1 MDQQAQKTE
10 TALLAAGC
18 FWGVQAY
25 FDDLEGVVSTEVG
38 YSGGH
43 VANPTY
49 EQVGSQKTGHAETT
63 KVEFNPSI
71 ISYHDILENF
81 FRMHDPTTPN
91 QDGPNIGSNYRSAIF
106 YLNDDQKRVAEVVI
120 NELTE
125 REKFKAP
132 IITEVAEAGPF
143 YPAEDYHQKFFQK
156 TGYGACH
163 IWPSEVDIKS

>member
-1 MDQQAQKTE
+1 MAHTQ

-25 FDDLEGVVSTEVG
+25 FDQLEGVVSTEVG

-43 VANPTY
+43 VVNPTY

-63 KVEFNPSI
+63 KIEFDPEK

-91 QDGPNIGSNYRSAIF
+91 QDGPNIGTNYRSAIF
-106 YLNDDQKRVAEVVI
+106 YLDDEQKQTAEAVI
-120 NELTE
+120 AELTKKK
-125 REKFKAP
+125 KFKAP
-132 IITEVAEAGPF
+132 IITEVTEAGPF
-143 YPAEDYHQKFFQK
+143 YRAEEYHQKFFEK

-163 IWPSEVDIKS
+163 VWPSEVNIKE

>member
-1 MDQQAQKTE
+1 MAKTQ

-25 FDDLEGVVSTEVG
+25 FDDVEGVVSTEVG

-43 VANPTY
+43 VENPTY
-49 EQVGSQKTGHAETT
+49 EQVGSQTTGHAETT
-63 KVEFNPSI
+63 KIEFDPDK

-91 QDGPNIGSNYRSAIF
+91 QDGPNIGNNYRSAIF
-106 YLNDDQKRVAEVVI
+106 YLDDEQKKTAEAI
-120 NELTE
+120 IAELTSKK
-125 REKFKAP
+125 KFKAP
-132 IITEVAEAGPF
+132 IITEVTEAGPF
-143 YPAEDYHQKFFQK
+143 YPAEEYHQKFFKK

-163 IWPSEVDIKS
+163 VWPSEVDIRS

>member
-1 MDQQAQKTE
+1 MAKTQ

-25 FDDLEGVVSTEVG
+25 FDDLDGVVNTEVG

-43 VANPTY
+43 VSNPTY
-49 EQVGSQKTGHAETT
+49 EQVTSHTTGHAETT
-63 KVEFNPSI
+63 KIEFDPDK

-91 QDGPNIGSNYRSAIF
+91 QDGPNIGENYRSAIF
-106 YLNDDQKRVAEVVI
+106 YLDESQKATAEEVI
-120 NELTE
+120 AELME
-125 REKFKAP
+125 RKKFKAP
-132 IITEVAEAGPF
+132 IITEVTEASEF
-143 YPAEDYHQKFFQK
+143 YPAEEYHQKFFRK

-163 IWPSEVDIKS
+163 VWPDQVNIHS

>member
-1 MDQQAQKTE
+1 MAETQ

-25 FDDLEGVVSTEVG
+25 FDDLDGVVSTEVG

-49 EQVGSQKTGHAETT
+49 EQVGSQTTGHAETT
-63 KVEFNPSI
+63 KIEFYPKK

-91 QDGPNIGSNYRSAIF
+91 QDGPNIGENYRSAIF
-106 YLNDDQKRVAEVVI
+106 YLSDEQKTTAEAVI
-120 NELTE
+120 AELAE
-125 REKFKAP
+125 KKKFKAP
-132 IITEVAEAGPF
+132 IITEVTKAGPF
-143 YPAEDYHQKFFQK
+143 YPAEEYHQKFFQK

-163 IWPSEVDIKS
+163 IWPSEVDIKG

>member
-1 MDQQAQKTE
+1 MAATE

-25 FDDLEGVVSTEVG
+25 FDDLPGVERTEVG

-43 VANPTY
+43 VPNPTY
-49 EQVGSQKTGHAETT
+49 EQVCSHTTGHAETT
-63 KVEFNPSI
+63 KIEFNPAK

-106 YLNDDQKRVAEVVI
+106 YLNDKQKRQAEAVVAE
-120 NELTE
+120 LT
-125 REKFKAP
+125 KAHTFKAP
-132 IITEVAEAGPF
+132 IITEITEAGVF
-143 YPAEDYHQKFFQK
+143 YPAEEYHQKYFEK
-156 TGYGACH
+156 TGFGACH
-163 IWPSEVDIKS
+163 VWPKDVNIQL